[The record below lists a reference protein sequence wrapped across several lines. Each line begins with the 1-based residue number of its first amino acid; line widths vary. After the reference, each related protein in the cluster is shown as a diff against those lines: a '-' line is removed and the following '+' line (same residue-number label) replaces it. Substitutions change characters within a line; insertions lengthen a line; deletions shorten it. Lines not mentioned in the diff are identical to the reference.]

1 VEEELEM
8 AEQVAA
14 VSSTSTIKMY
24 AVVDNRIVISPFV
37 CNNEQLIEA
46 KKTYP
51 SYEFIEMTLE
61 NSPISI
67 GDKI

>member
-1 VEEELEM
+1 M
-8 AEQVAA
+8 
-14 VSSTSTIKMY
+14 VSFTSTIKMY
-24 AVVDNRIVISPFV
+24 AVVDNGIVINPFIGDS
-37 CNNEQLIEA
+37 EQLIKV
-46 KKTYP
+46 KKDYP

>member
-1 VEEELEM
+1 
-8 AEQVAA
+8 
-14 VSSTSTIKMY
+14 MY
-24 AVVDNRIVISPFV
+24 AVVDNGIVINPFV

-51 SYEFIEMTLE
+51 TYQFIEMTLE